1 MYLFYTNEYKRNSA
15 HSREL
20 LARSIRKLAE
30 SGCNLD
36 VPPELATRTD
46 GELLGYISDNIEFN
60 KNGKPHIAGIPDYSI
75 SHSENTWA
83 IIFSDAPCGLDIQ
96 YNKKAKLEKIAVKLY
111 QEDEQESV
119 NKLGMDEF
127 FRIWSRREALIKA
140 AGSSVFYDAPSTMWD
155 SAIYGGA
162 LWRIYDIL
170 PGIERCS
177 ADNAETTSSDE
188 QCKRYV
194 LPHVAV
200 AVRDDS
206 AFGGTNNLQ
215 VSTLD

>member
-20 LARSIRKLAE
+20 LARSIRKLAG

-36 VPPELATRTD
+36 VPPELATLTD

-60 KNGKPHIAGIPDYSI
+60 KNGKPHIAGIPYYSI

-111 QEDEQESV
+111 QEDEQESA
-119 NKLGMDEF
+119 NRLGIDEF

-140 AGSSVFYDAPSTMWD
+140 AGSSVFYDAPSTMWG
-155 SAIYGGA
+155 SAIYEGA
-162 LWRIYDIL
+162 MWRIYDVSLGAEIS
-170 PGIERCS
+170 S
-177 ADNAETTSSDE
+177 ADNAGATSSDGSCRRE
-188 QCKRYV
+188 RRLY
-194 LPHVAV
+194 AAA

>member
-20 LARSIRKLAE
+20 LARSIRKLAG

-36 VPPELATRTD
+36 VPPELATLTD

-111 QEDEQESV
+111 QEDEQESA
-119 NKLGMDEF
+119 NRLGVDEF

-140 AGSSVFYDAPSTMWD
+140 VGSSVFYDVPSTMGD
-155 SAIYGGA
+155 SVIYEGA
-162 LWRIYDIL
+162 MWRIYDISL
-170 PGIERCS
+170 GTEISS
-177 ADNAETTSSDE
+177 ADNAGATSSDGS
-188 QCKRYV
+188 CKRERRLY
-194 LPHVAV
+194 AAA
-200 AVRDDS
+200 AVRADS
-206 AFGGTNNLQ
+206 AFGGTKELQ
-215 VSTLD
+215 VSRLD

>member
-1 MYLFYTNEYKRNSA
+1 MYLLYTNEYKRNSA

-20 LARSIRKLAE
+20 LARSIRKLAG

-36 VPPELATRTD
+36 VPPELAALT
-46 GELLGYISDNIEFN
+46 GEELRRYIADNIEFN

-111 QEDEQESV
+111 QEDEQESA
-119 NKLGMDEF
+119 NRLGIDEF

-140 AGSSVFYDAPSTMWD
+140 AGSSVFYDVPSTMGG
-155 SAIYGGA
+155 SASYEGY
-162 LWRIYDIL
+162 LWRIYDVSLGAEI
-170 PGIERCS
+170 CS
-177 ADNAETTSSDE
+177 ADNEGATSSDGSCRRE
-188 QCKRYV
+188 RRLYA
-194 LPHVAV
+194 AV

-206 AFGGTNNLQ
+206 AFGETNNLQ

>member
-20 LARSIRKLAE
+20 LARSIRKIIE
-30 SGCNLD
+30 SGSSID
-36 VPPELATRTD
+36 VAPELAALT
-46 GELLGYISDNIEFN
+46 GEELRGYISDNIEFN
-60 KNGKPHIAGIPDYSI
+60 KNGKPNINGVPDYSI

-119 NKLGMDEF
+119 NKLGIDEF

-140 AGSSVFYDAPSTMWD
+140 VGSSVFYDVPSTMGD
-155 SAIYGGA
+155 SAIYEGA
-162 LWRIYDIL
+162 MWRIYDISL
-170 PGIERCS
+170 GTEISS
-177 ADNAETTSSDE
+177 ADNAGATSSDGS
-188 QCKRYV
+188 CKRERRLY
-194 LPHVAV
+194 AAA

-206 AFGGTNNLQ
+206 EFGGTKELQ
-215 VSTLD
+215 VSRLD

>member
-20 LARSIRKLAE
+20 LARSIRKLAG

-36 VPPELATRTD
+36 VPPELATLTD

-96 YNKKAKLEKIAVKLY
+96 YNKKAKLEKIAIKFY
-111 QEDEQESV
+111 QEDEQESA
-119 NKLGMDEF
+119 NRLGVDEF

-140 AGSSVFYDAPSTMWD
+140 VGSSVFYDVPSTMGD
-155 SAIYGGA
+155 SAIYEGA
-162 LWRIYDIL
+162 MWRIYDISL
-170 PGIERCS
+170 GTEISS
-177 ADNAETTSSDE
+177 ADNAGATSSDGS
-188 QCKRYV
+188 CKRERRLY
-194 LPHVAV
+194 AAA

-206 AFGGTNNLQ
+206 AFGGTKELQ
-215 VSTLD
+215 VSRLD

>member
-1 MYLFYTNEYKRNSA
+1 MYLLYTNEYKRNSA

-20 LARSIRKLAE
+20 LARSIRKLIE
-30 SGCNLD
+30 SD
-36 VPPELATRTD
+36 SSIDIAPELAALT
-46 GELLGYISDNIEFN
+46 GEELRRYIADNIEFN

-119 NKLGMDEF
+119 NKLGIDEF

-140 AGSSVFYDAPSTMWD
+140 AGSSVFCDVPSTMWE
-155 SAIYGGA
+155 SASYEGY
-162 LWRIYDIL
+162 LWRIYDISL
-170 PGIERCS
+170 GAEICS
-177 ADNAETTSSDE
+177 ADNVETIYSDK
-188 QCKRYV
+188 QCKREG

-206 AFGGTNNLQ
+206 AFGETNNLQ

>member
-30 SGCNLD
+30 SGCNLH
-36 VPPELATRTD
+36 VPPELTTLTD

-96 YNKKAKLEKIAVKLY
+96 YNKKAKFEKIAVKLY
-111 QEDEQESV
+111 QEDEQESA
-119 NKLGMDEF
+119 NRLGIDEF